1 MTITKTL
8 SSVSSGAAP
17 NHYRPRTLPWLALV
31 ACLATALLPTG
42 RASAQQV
49 GYALHVEPG
58 LAIWLDDP
66 QSDRFKPGFYGAIRP
81 SLTLGRFIALQ
92 LSYAALFT
100 PNRRPFTENGVG
112 HFFMAGL
119 RVRPLAGV
127 LETASNTAGL
137 FADVNLGYV
146 RNGDLNRF
154 AYDIGIGYG
163 FAVTPNVSIGPYLR
177 YVQIVQSDD
186 TLGEDPN
193 DAQLLVLGV
202 DIAFGSAA
210 LTDEPA
216 GDCAQPGE
224 CECDGTATVA
234 TAEPVDCVPV
244 EETCADA
251 DRDGICND
259 QDQCPTQI
267 GLPATFGCPIDPC
280 SGRPLMVLV
289 QFSFDSS
296 QMPLVTPNPND
307 PQTMDPVLEAVAAA
321 VLADPTCRVC
331 VIGYASEEGA
341 SDHNMTLSAQRAG
354 AVQNYMVARGL
365 DESRI
370 PSTGLGDTCQLVP
383 EQSRVLN
390 RRVEF
395 RRLLDGASCPTTCAQ
410 QARTPPPAAP

>member
-1 MTITKTL
+1 MTNSTTL
-8 SSVSSGAAP
+8 RS
-17 NHYRPRTLPWLALV
+17 LPWLALA
-31 ACLATALLPTG
+31 ACLATALVPTS
-42 RASAQQV
+42 RASAQQI

-58 LAIWLDDP
+58 LAIWLDNP
-66 QSDRFKPGFYGAIRP
+66 QANRFKPGFYGAIRP
-81 SLTLGRFIALQ
+81 SLTLGRFVSLQ
-92 LSYAALFT
+92 LSYAVLFT
-100 PNRRPFTENGVG
+100 PNRSPFTENGVG
-112 HFFMAGL
+112 HFFMGGV
-119 RVRPLAGV
+119 RVRPLASVFPTTG
-127 LETASNTAGL
+127 NTGGL

-146 RNGDLNRF
+146 RTDNLNRF

-163 FAVTPNVSIGPYLR
+163 FQVTPSFSIGPYLR

-202 DIAFGSAA
+202 DIAFGF
-210 LTDEPA
+210 TPRRDEPTEE
-216 GDCAQPGE
+216 CTRPGE

-244 EETCADA
+244 EPTCADA
-251 DRDGICND
+251 DRDGLCNED
-259 QDQCPTQI
+259 DHCPTQI

-296 QMPLVTPNPND
+296 QMPTVTPNPND

-341 SDHNMTLSAQRAG
+341 SDHNMTLSSQRAG
-354 AVQNYMVARGL
+354 AVQHYMMARGL

-370 PSTGLGDTCQLVP
+370 PATGLGDSCQLVP

-395 RRLLDGASCPTTCAQ
+395 RRLLDGASCPTTCAETV
-410 QARTPPPAAP
+410 RRPAPAQP

>member
-1 MTITKTL
+1 MRTPLTL
-8 SSVSSGAAP
+8 SRS
-17 NHYRPRTLPWLALV
+17 LPSLALA
-31 ACLATALLPTG
+31 ACLAAALCPSSVATAQPI
-42 RASAQQV
+42 

-66 QSDRFKPGFYGAIRP
+66 QTDRFKPGFYGAIRP

-100 PNRRPFTENGVG
+100 PSRSPFTENGVG
-112 HFFMAGL
+112 HFFMAGV

-127 LETASNTAGL
+127 LETTSNTAGL

-163 FAVTPNVSIGPYLR
+163 FAVSPTISIGPYLR
-177 YVQIVQSDD
+177 YVQILQSDD
-186 TLGEDPN
+186 TLAEDPN

-202 DIAFGSAA
+202 DIAFGSATR
-210 LTDEPA
+210 TDEPTR
-216 GDCAQPGE
+216 DCSRPGE
-224 CECDGTATVA
+224 CECDDATTVA
-234 TAEPVDCVPV
+234 FAEPVDCAPV
-244 EETCADA
+244 EATCADA
-251 DRDGICND
+251 DRDGICNEE
-259 QDQCPTQI
+259 DQCPTQI

-331 VIGYASEEGA
+331 VIGYASDEGPA
-341 SDHNMTLSAQRAG
+341 EHNMTLSSQRAG

-395 RRLLDGASCPTTCAQ
+395 RRLLDGASCPTTCAEQ
-410 QARTPPPAAP
+410 VRRVPPAQP